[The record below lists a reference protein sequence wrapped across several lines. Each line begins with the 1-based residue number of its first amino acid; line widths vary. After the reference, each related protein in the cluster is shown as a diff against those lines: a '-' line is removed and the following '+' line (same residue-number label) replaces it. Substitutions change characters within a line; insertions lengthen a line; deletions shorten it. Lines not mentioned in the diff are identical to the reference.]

1 MKSKY
6 VVSLFAA
13 SMLILPGCDDQP
25 DLDDYTLC
33 YDRDYDRYCDNTGD
47 VVDANSYLVINGKQ
61 EAYVIYDSYSSTS
74 SGG

>member
-13 SMLILPGCDDQP
+13 SMFLLSGCDDQS
-25 DLDDYTLC
+25 DLDNYTLC
-33 YDRDYDRYCDNTGD
+33 YDIDIDSYCDDTGERID
-47 VVDANSYLVINGKQ
+47 PNSYLIINGKQ
-61 EAYVIYDSYSSTS
+61 EAYVTYDSYSSSS